1 MRVFFRLAVLVL
13 AVAVCLPDQA
23 FANPQPGAFD
33 IVVNEGKKLSSQK
46 RYADAALVFNRVLS
60 QGDDTQAAFQ
70 EAQYEM
76 GVALFGL
83 GLPVSAFTYFDH
95 VGEKGSEHV
104 RYYETLP
111 WLLKIHQALPGE
123 TSSLLRMSA
132 YPVESYPVDI
142 SDEINFYVGQ
152 YHYYAG
158 NLDQALA
165 SFMRVGQSKPELY
178 VKAMYFK
185 GVVFVRKND
194 ARAASRAFV
203 DVLSYLDTHEVA
215 NESRYAVM
223 ANLATARVFYTVG
236 HSDPEFIKAGKVN
249 LPAFNKAVEYF
260 DKVDQ
265 SSEYWL
271 DSLFEKSWA
280 YFMLGNYA
288 RALGNLITVN
298 SPYFEEE
305 YYPEGYVLR
314 AVIFFMNC
322 LYDEALETVDPFY
335 KEYYEISKEL
345 KRVLT
350 KYEDPASFY
359 QYLASLSKSGGDQYS
374 LKVKK
379 IFNAALAD
387 RNLRRLFEY
396 VVAINN
402 EMDRV
407 NAMASDPVAGQLVD
421 FLVPSLEQY
430 RSLTIAEAGQLAR
443 ERLERISK
451 ELRELLSQA
460 LKVRFESLNAQKGI
474 VSKDEQVEQLKDS
487 AISARASGASLIVDS
502 EHQLWPW
509 NGEYW
514 KDELGSYY
522 YPIQSAC
529 EQ

>member
-1 MRVFFRLAVLVL
+1 MLDRLL
-13 AVAVCLPDQA
+13 
-23 FANPQPGAFD
+23 
-33 IVVNEGKKLSSQK
+33 
-46 RYADAALVFNRVLS
+46 
-60 QGDDTQAAFQ
+60 
-70 EAQYEM
+70 
-76 GVALFGL
+76 
-83 GLPVSAFTYFDH
+83 
-95 VGEKGSEHV
+95 EKAWV
-104 RYYETLP
+104 
-111 WLLKIHQALPGE
+111 
-123 TSSLLRMSA
+123 
-132 YPVESYPVDI
+132 
-142 SDEINFYVGQ
+142 
-152 YHYYAG
+152 
-158 NLDQALA
+158 
-165 SFMRVGQSKPELY
+165 
-178 VKAMYFK
+178 
-185 GVVFVRKND
+185 
-194 ARAASRAFV
+194 
-203 DVLSYLDTHEVA
+203 
-215 NESRYAVM
+215 
-223 ANLATARVFYTVG
+223 
-236 HSDPEFIKAGKVN
+236 
-249 LPAFNKAVEYF
+249 
-260 DKVDQ
+260 
-265 SSEYWL
+265 
-271 DSLFEKSWA
+271 

-305 YYPEGYVLR
+305 YYPEGYVRR

-345 KRVLT
+345 KRVLA